1 MGLEVGI
8 RSGRGA
14 EELVGAIS
22 SQEVTMMVGSSHVLG
37 VPLVGDHL
45 EFL

>member
-1 MGLEVGI
+1 
-8 RSGRGA
+8 
-14 EELVGAIS
+14 VGAVS

-37 VPLVGDHL
+37 VPSVGDHL